1 MDKLVNLSYIIKD
14 VEILWP
20 KINQPYRFDNKE
32 RRSVPCDATDDQ
44 AAYETNFRMNKK
56 QAQELWKGMEAA
68 YVSQREDAWRAVIYN
83 PFKKDEDSG
92 TFTHKA
98 KLTAAYNGRPTPS
111 PQQYDAKNVALEAS
125 FELTTGSTA
134 NIAVVFVPYS
144 INADRTGVSLRL
156 KGVQVTKYVTRQAV
170 SPFEA
175 VEGFTSSPTS
185 EDNPFE
191 EAATDSVFEEED
203 ATVEV
208 KEPKKMTKKSAA
220 PKQEKSEIT
229 DVLSE
234 WDD

>member
-1 MDKLVNLSYIIKD
+1 M
-14 VEILWP
+14 
-20 KINQPYRFDNKE
+20 
-32 RRSVPCDATDDQ
+32 
-44 AAYETNFRMNKK
+44 
-56 QAQELWKGMEAA
+56 
-68 YVSQREDAWRAVIYN
+68 
-83 PFKKDEDSG
+83 
-92 TFTHKA
+92 
-98 KLTAAYNGRPTPS
+98 
-111 PQQYDAKNVALEAS
+111 
-125 FELTTGSTA
+125 
-134 NIAVVFVPYS
+134 
-144 INADRTGVSLRL
+144 
-156 KGVQVTKYVTRQAV
+156 